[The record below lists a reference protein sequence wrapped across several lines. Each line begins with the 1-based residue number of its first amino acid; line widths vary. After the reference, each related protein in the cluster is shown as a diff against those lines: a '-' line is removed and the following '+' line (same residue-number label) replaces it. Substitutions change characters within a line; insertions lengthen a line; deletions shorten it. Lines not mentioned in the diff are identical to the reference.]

1 MEKIIKKALMQF
13 LEQHHLLSDAQHG
26 FRSGRSCLMNLL
38 FTLERWTKA
47 CDEGSVVHAICI
59 DFKKAFDSVPHQ
71 RLLHKLRNAGI
82 RGRLLVWIQSFW
94 LDGPKECRSD
104 INSPQRLIASMKS
117 LVGVSSSNVSNLPM
131 KAMTCFK
138 RPQKRIFAKNEIIQE
153 DDEEKRRV
161 NFGWKFFRS
170 ACQLINIIFRP
181 FFSRQVAFLILLIV
195 VGGLG
200 EFVAYQTG
208 VLSSKFY
215 GVLTTRD
222 QPGYVALV
230 LFAILV
236 IVCNAFPFTH
246 TKPWTGQDV
255 FSIINRWVVPWVAR
269 SVFERERQEGYFR
282 FLHAH
287 LRLQAEQAAF
297 SRASV
302 PEYCVAD
309 CSLRRLLAAQQTWTT
324 RNTILSFVTNS
335 ADYFGALLVYF
346 ALGAAI
352 FGGLYPT
359 TDASELTTIISE
371 TSFFFFYLINK
382 FTVLLNM
389 AKQAS
394 QIAGLSHRLLT
405 VLNHLLEMKS
415 YQYPAPYL
423 SLEDSRD
430 FPKGDDSDDED
441 NDAIFDSQSVISS
454 LSEDYG
460 QNLASP
466 TALMEVDRLTVHT
479 PTAPFKLI
487 VKDLSFSVRV
497 GESLLITGPSG
508 IGKTSLLRVLAG
520 LWPTSSLQASIEG
533 DLEEEERR
541 GARISTA
548 LRPNEISYMPQRPY
562 LSPVLP
568 DVLEHLLPEALV
580 LAEDL
585 DESDRRAL
593 RLLHLLLFASN
604 PPPRPHHEAT
614 LKKPCCVRPRGHSS
628 GSHKDTEAP
637 RTERWSTASVSSALR
652 CLYEFRLIPGETV
665 DKLSAI
671 VKTGVVPAVTD
682 FQPAPNLSGTSDT
695 KTGDTSQ
702 VKDWRY
708 TLSPGEQQRL
718 ALARLCY
725 QKPRLAVLDEATSQ
739 LSEMDETSAYQS
751 IAKRNITMISVGHR
765 GSLRRFHQHELE
777 LHGQWG
783 DWKLTQIK

>member
-1 MEKIIKKALMQF
+1 ML
-13 LEQHHLLSDAQHG
+13 
-26 FRSGRSCLMNLL
+26 
-38 FTLERWTKA
+38 
-47 CDEGSVVHAICI
+47 
-59 DFKKAFDSVPHQ
+59 
-71 RLLHKLRNAGI
+71 
-82 RGRLLVWIQSFW
+82 
-94 LDGPKECRSD
+94 
-104 INSPQRLIASMKS
+104 LIA
-117 LVGVSSSNVSNLPM
+117 
-131 KAMTCFK
+131 
-138 RPQKRIFAKNEIIQE
+138 
-153 DDEEKRRV
+153 
-161 NFGWKFFRS
+161 
-170 ACQLINIIFRP
+170 
-181 FFSRQVAFLILLIV
+181 

-236 IVCNAFPFTH
+236 IVCNAFVIKALIAGYLAIEMREIITNSVHSLYFRANAYYVVINFLNVDNPDQRFVQDVDTLCTSFTSLAPDLVLSPFVIAFYTYK
-246 TKPWTGQDV
+246 TVDRAGWLGPVSIVVFFIV

-287 LRLQAEQAAF
+287 LRLQSEQAAF

-394 QIAGLSHRLLT
+394 QITGLSHRLLT
-405 VLNHLLEMKS
+405 VLDHLLEMKS

-430 FPKGDDSDDED
+430 FPKEDDSDDEN

-487 VKDLSFSVRV
+487 VKDLSFSVRA

-520 LWPTSSLQASIEG
+520 LWPTSSLQTSIEG
-533 DLEEEERR
+533 DLEEEEGGR
-541 GARISTA
+541 GARISTP
-548 LRPNEISYMPQRPY
+548 LRPNEIAYMPQRPY

-568 DVLEHLLPEALV
+568 DVLEYLLPEALV
-580 LAEDL
+580 LTEDL
-585 DESDRRAL
+585 DDSDRRAL

-614 LKKPCCVRPRGHSS
+614 LKKPCCVRPRCRASE
-628 GSHKDTEAP
+628 SHKDTEAP

-665 DKLSAI
+665 DKLTAI
-671 VKTGVVPAVTD
+671 VKTGVAPTVTD
-682 FQPAPNLSGTSDT
+682 LRPASNLSGTSDT
-695 KTGDTSQ
+695 KTRDTSQ
-702 VKDWRY
+702 IKDWRS

-718 ALARLCY
+718 ALARLCH
-725 QKPRLAVLDEATSQ
+725 QKPRLVVLDEATSQ

-777 LHGQWG
+777 LRGQWG

>member
-1 MEKIIKKALMQF
+1 MREILTNSVHSLYFRANAYYVVINF
-13 LEQHHLLSDAQHG
+13 LNVDNPDQRFVQDVDSLCTSFTSLAPDLVLSP
-26 FRSGRSCLMNLL
+26 F
-38 FTLERWTKA
+38 
-47 CDEGSVVHAICI
+47 VI
-59 DFKKAFDSVPHQ
+59 AFYTYKTVD
-71 RLLHKLRNAGI
+71 RAG
-82 RGRLLVWIQSFW
+82 W
-94 LDGPKECRSD
+94 LGPIS
-104 INSPQRLIASMKS
+104 
-117 LVGVSSSNVSNLPM
+117 
-131 KAMTCFK
+131 
-138 RPQKRIFAKNEIIQE
+138 
-153 DDEEKRRV
+153 
-161 NFGWKFFRS
+161 
-170 ACQLINIIFRP
+170 
-181 FFSRQVAFLILLIV
+181 IV
-195 VGGLG
+195 V
-200 EFVAYQTG
+200 F
-208 VLSSKFY
+208 F
-215 GVLTTRD
+215 
-222 QPGYVALV
+222 
-230 LFAILV
+230 I
-236 IVCNAFPFTH
+236 
-246 TKPWTGQDV
+246 V

-460 QNLASP
+460 QTLASP

-508 IGKTSLLRVLAG
+508 I
-520 LWPTSSLQASIEG
+520 
-533 DLEEEERR
+533 
-541 GARISTA
+541 
-548 LRPNEISYMPQRPY
+548 
-562 LSPVLP
+562 VLP

-628 GSHKDTEAP
+628 GFHKDAEAP

-765 GSLRRFHQHELE
+765 GSLRRFHQQELE